1 MKLLWQKLEVSPPSA
16 GCLLADAL
24 RQRRKS
30 ELRKWKS
37 GVSKRKSGVRVC
49 LLFSVLCLLFLA
61 GCISSEQ
68 FYEEVSLS
76 RESAYRQWKTRKE
89 RQEKSQPRI
98 SGELS
103 IEDCLKLA
111 LTNNKVLQRITE
123 EKEIARG
130 ERLKS
135 YSAILPTVGLTAD
148 YLRFDRVSSI
158 TIPAIPGLIPGGKIT
173 MGDVDNYTVGLR
185 VAQPIYAGGSISATI
200 HAARLFSMLADETVR
215 AAVQEL
221 IYMAAHSYYDVL
233 LNQHL
238 LQISADA
245 VRSAQ
250 AHLDNVKQR
259 RQGGVASDFD
269 VLRAEVELSNF
280 QAELI
285 RNKNAINIAK
295 TQLLKVMGVSQ
306 DSDFTL
312 SDELVYVRSEMTME
326 EAVEAAYRTRPDL
339 FSREFDIKYQ
349 KELLRIAESRYW
361 PIISG
366 YYDNTWS
373 KPDPHNRQEVE
384 WGHLW
389 QAGVMATLPIFDGLS
404 REGELIAQKARFRQ
418 ALINL
423 IDAEETA
430 LFELTTA
437 LLSIEDAEEFVESQ
451 SLNLNRAKEGLRL
464 AEVGYTQGTNTQ
476 VEMIDAQ
483 AALTTAR
490 VNHYQAIYSHII
502 SKLDLQK
509 AMGTLTMFEPAQ
521 AEGQAQNLESPAA
534 EEKGPVA
541 LDKTEGGQTR

>member
-1 MKLLWQKLEVSPPSA
+1 MKLLWQKSEVSPK
-16 GCLLADAL
+16 DAL

-30 ELRKWKS
+30 E
-37 GVSKRKSGVRVC
+37 VSKRKSGIRVF
-49 LLFSVLCLLFLA
+49 LLFSVLCPLILI
-61 GCISSEQ
+61 GCVSSEQ
-68 FYEEVSLS
+68 FYEDVGLS

-89 RQEKSQPRI
+89 RQEQSQPRI

-103 IEDCLKLA
+103 IINCLKLA
-111 LTNNKVLQRITE
+111 LANNKVLQRMTE

-130 ERLKS
+130 EKLKS

-148 YLRFDRVSSI
+148 YLRLDEVSSF
-158 TIPAIPGLIPGGKIT
+158 TIGGMKIT
-173 MGDVDNYTVGLR
+173 MGDEDNYTVGLR
-185 VAQPIYAGGSISATI
+185 VSQPIYAGGAIRAKI
-200 HAARLFSMLADETVR
+200 HSARLFSLLADQTVR
-215 AAVQEL
+215 AAVQDL
-221 IYMAAHSYYDVL
+221 VYIATHSYYDVL

-250 AHLDNVKQR
+250 AHLDSVKQR
-259 RQGGVASDFD
+259 RQGGIASDFD

-285 RNKNAINIAK
+285 RNKNAINMAK

-312 SDELVYVRSEMTME
+312 SNELVYVRSEMIME
-326 EAVEAAYRTRPDL
+326 EAVEAAYRSRPDL

-349 KELLRIAESRYW
+349 KELLRIARSRYW

-373 KPDPHNRQEVE
+373 EPDPHNRMDID

-404 REGELIAQKARFRQ
+404 REGDVIAQKARVRQ

-430 LFELTTA
+430 LFELTKA

-451 SLNLNRAKEGLRL
+451 TLNFTRAKEGLRL
-464 AEVGYTQGTNTQ
+464 AEVGYKQGTNTQ

-502 SKLDLQK
+502 AKLDLQK
-509 AMGTLTMFEPAQ
+509 AMGTLTMFE
-521 AEGQAQNLESPAA
+521 AA
-534 EEKGPVA
+534 EAE
-541 LDKTEGGQTR
+541 DKAK